1 MSKLDTEVDEL
12 IHYLGGARGEDAVK
26 AFTTFVY
33 YLCKRYSIDELIANL
48 AERHQTTIIANFK
61 KSMEL
66 IRGDK
71 NDLV

>member
-26 AFTTFVY
+26 AFATLVY
-33 YLCKRYSIDELIANL
+33 DLCKRYSIDELIANL
-48 AERHQTTIIANFK
+48 SERNQTTIIARFK
-61 KSMEL
+61 KSLEL

-71 NDLV
+71 DE

>member
-12 IHYLGGARGEDAVK
+12 IHYLGGARGEDAAK
-26 AFTTFVY
+26 AFSTFVY
-33 YLCKRYSIDELIANL
+33 RLCKRHSIDELITNL
-48 AERHQTTIIANFK
+48 AGRNQTIIITNFR

-71 NDLV
+71 NDLA